1 MSTRAV
7 HHLQREYREID
18 RWLTQMDSL
27 LAEQERH
34 SRWRPQDGEDFQF
47 LLDQLDTLLL
57 RHFRKEEEVLFPGLQ
72 ALVPHPGNPA
82 SLFCEE
88 HSDLREYLRLLRQA
102 VQAATGSERPQARR
116 GVGHYGNLLVQM
128 VRDHA
133 TLENRLL
140 FPLLVRHCPAED
152 DNLFV
157 GRMEQIDREPIPPSD
172 PQQGSP
178 RLVTRGRRTPMA
190 IDKQDLIERLKLEVQ
205 VIEKGGYSPSVR
217 DPRSELHIFR
227 DSISCPNLGLQEKV
241 EPCAHCFLMDF
252 VPPEHSEKE
261 DACHYIPLNEQG
273 ETVKSLE
280 AAGDSNRAQEVV
292 LAWLKAKIAELES

>member
-18 RWLTQMDSL
+18 RWLTQLDSL

-34 SRWRPQDGEDFQF
+34 SCWRPQDGEDFQF
-47 LLDQLDTLLL
+47 LLDELDALLL

-72 ALVPHPGNPA
+72 ALVPQEANPA
-82 SLFCEE
+82 ILLRDE
-88 HSDLREYLRLLRQA
+88 HSDLREYLRLLHRA
-102 VQAATGSERPQARR
+102 VQAVSDGERLQARH
-116 GVGHYGNLLVQM
+116 GVRHYGSLLVQM

-140 FPLLVRHCPAED
+140 FPLLVRHCPAEE
-152 DNLFV
+152 DNLLV
-157 GRMEQIDREPIPPSD
+157 GRMEQIDREPIPSSELQHGP
-172 PQQGSP
+172 P
-178 RLVTRGRRTPMA
+178 RLVTRGRRIPMA
-190 IDKQDLIERLKLEVQ
+190 FDKQDLIERLKLEVQ

-217 DPRSELHIFR
+217 EPRSELHIFR

-252 VPPEHSEKE
+252 VPSEHSEKE
-261 DACHYIPLNEQG
+261 DACHYIPLNEKG

-280 AAGDSNRAQEVV
+280 AAGDPARAQAVV
-292 LAWLKAKIAELES
+292 LAWLKAKIAELEG